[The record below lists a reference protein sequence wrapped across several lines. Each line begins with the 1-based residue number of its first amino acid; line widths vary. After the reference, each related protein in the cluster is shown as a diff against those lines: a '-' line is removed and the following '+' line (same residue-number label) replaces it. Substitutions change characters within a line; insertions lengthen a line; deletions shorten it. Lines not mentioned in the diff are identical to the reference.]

1 MMNEQYKR
9 ENHKSYLV
17 LKLEDLSQE
26 ADYGMK
32 MLCENPLDNFLPM
45 SVHVF
50 NGEKELCYDIS
61 SKQAFQILYEK
72 RMLYKEDLEKLFTDL
87 QKALKQLDEYLLEP
101 EYLVLEPSYIYVR
114 GCDSGLSFLYAPFR
128 NDDFEEMV
136 YDFAEYI
143 LEKICNED
151 EDAVM
156 YAYSFYRYVK
166 EEKGDLSVAL
176 EKVTETLKV
185 SKDITEATSYTEVEE
200 VEASVNSYGTLQE
213 DTQTDEEQ
221 KSYVKVMRTS
231 FFAVLGLS
239 GLGMMIYSVWKYAL
253 SFSTLFSQAESVVGA
268 GICAVAI
275 GGLVLF
281 YVLERYSDCREASD
295 ADMLF
300 SQSPLDFRG
309 EIGQQDTQKDI
320 LYDEEPDRGICS
332 DVETVEDFAT
342 VLLQENCYK
351 EQRIL
356 TGRVKGRKRQIDL
369 SSFPFVVGKN
379 KEQVDYALEDASVS
393 RVHARFTL
401 RDDVIYLTDLNST
414 NGTKR
419 NGVLLEPNE
428 MVMLEADDEIT
439 FGRLTFT
446 YH

>member
-17 LKLEDLSQE
+17 LRLEDLSKE

-50 NGEKELCYDIS
+50 NGEKELYYDIS
-61 SKQAFQILYEK
+61 SKQSFQILYEK
-72 RMLYKEDLEKLFTDL
+72 KMLFKEDLEKLFSDL

-101 EYLVLEPSYIYVR
+101 ECVVLEPSYIYVR
-114 GCDSGLSFLYAPFR
+114 GCDNGLSFLYAPFR
-128 NDDFEEMV
+128 NDDFEEAV

-156 YAYSFYRYVK
+156 YAYTFYRYIK

-185 SKDITEATSYTEVEE
+185 SKDVVEE
-200 VEASVNSYGTLQE
+200 VSYIEAEEVEPTVASYGALQE
-213 DTQTDEEQ
+213 EREPDEEQ
-221 KSYVKVMRTS
+221 KIYGKVMRTS
-231 FFAVLGLS
+231 FFAVLGLC
-239 GLGMMIYSVWKYAL
+239 GLGMMIYSVWKYKL
-253 SFSTLFSQAESVVGA
+253 SFATIFSQAESVVGA
-268 GICAVAI
+268 GICALAI
-275 GGLVLF
+275 GGIVLF
-281 YVLERYSDCREASD
+281 HILDRYSALHE
-295 ADMLF
+295 
-300 SQSPLDFRG
+300 
-309 EIGQQDTQKDI
+309 TNDI
-320 LYDEEPDRGICS
+320 DVLLSKNLS
-332 DVETVEDFAT
+332 DVPVEVTKQDIEPNVEKEADYAT

-356 TGRVKGRKRQIDL
+356 TGRIKGRKRQIDL
-369 SSFPFVVGKN
+369 SSFPFVIGKN
-379 KEQVDYALEDASVS
+379 KEQVDYVLDDTSVS

-401 RDDVIYLTDLNST
+401 REDVVYLTDLNST

-428 MVMLEADDEIT
+428 LVMLEADDEIT
-439 FGRLTFT
+439 FGRLIFT

>member
-17 LKLEDLSQE
+17 LRLEDLSKE

-50 NGEKELCYDIS
+50 NGEKELYYDIS
-61 SKQAFQILYEK
+61 SKQSFQILYEK
-72 RMLYKEDLEKLFTDL
+72 KMLFKEDLEKLFSDL

-101 EYLVLEPSYIYVR
+101 ECVVLEPSYIYVR
-114 GCDSGLSFLYAPFR
+114 GCDNGLSFLYAPFR
-128 NDDFEEMV
+128 NDDFEEAV

-156 YAYSFYRYVK
+156 YAYSFYRYIK

-185 SKDITEATSYTEVEE
+185 SKDVVEVVSYIETEE
-200 VEASVNSYGTLQE
+200 VEPAVASCDALQE
-213 DTQTDEEQ
+213 EREPDEEQ
-221 KSYVKVMRTS
+221 KIYGKVMRTS
-231 FFAVLGLS
+231 FFAVLGLC
-239 GLGMMIYSVWKYAL
+239 GLGMMIYSVWKYKL
-253 SFSTLFSQAESVVGA
+253 SFATIFSQAESVVGA
-268 GICAVAI
+268 GICALAI
-275 GGLVLF
+275 GGIVLF
-281 YVLERYSDCREASD
+281 HILDRYSALHE
-295 ADMLF
+295 
-300 SQSPLDFRG
+300 
-309 EIGQQDTQKDI
+309 TNDI
-320 LYDEEPDRGICS
+320 DVLLSKNLS
-332 DVETVEDFAT
+332 DVPVEVTKQDIEPNVEKEADYAT

-356 TGRVKGRKRQIDL
+356 TGRIKGRKRQIDL
-369 SSFPFVVGKN
+369 SSFPFVIGKN
-379 KEQVDYALEDASVS
+379 KEQVDYVLDDTSVS

-401 RDDVIYLTDLNST
+401 REDVVYLTDLNST

-428 MVMLEADDEIT
+428 LVMLEADDEIT
-439 FGRLTFT
+439 FGRLIFT

>member
-32 MLCENPLDNFLPM
+32 MLCENPLDNFLSM

-61 SKQAFQILYEK
+61 SKQTFQILYEK
-72 RMLYKEDLEKLFTDL
+72 RMLYKEDLEKLFSDL
-87 QKALKQLDEYLLEP
+87 EKALKQLDEYLLEP
-101 EYLVLEPSYIYVR
+101 ECLVLEPSYIYVR

-200 VEASVNSYGTLQE
+200 VEPSVNSYGTLQE

-281 YVLERYSDCREASD
+281 YVLERYSDCHEASD
-295 ADMLF
+295 ADILF

-309 EIGQQDTQKDI
+309 EIGQQDKDI
-320 LYDEEPDRGICS
+320 LYDEEPDRGSCS

>member
-17 LKLEDLSQE
+17 LRLEDLSKE

-50 NGEKELCYDIS
+50 NGEKELYYDIS
-61 SKQAFQILYEK
+61 SKQSFQILYEK
-72 RMLYKEDLEKLFTDL
+72 KMLFKEDLEKLFSDL
-87 QKALKQLDEYLLEP
+87 QRALKQLDEYLLEP
-101 EYLVLEPSYIYVR
+101 ECVVLEPSYIYVR
-114 GCDSGLSFLYAPFR
+114 GCDNGLSFLYAPFR
-128 NDDFEEMV
+128 NDDFEEAV

-156 YAYSFYRYVK
+156 YAYSFYRYIK

-185 SKDITEATSYTEVEE
+185 SKDV
-200 VEASVNSYGTLQE
+200 VEAVSYIEAEAVEPPVAVCDVLQE
-213 DTQTDEEQ
+213 EGEQDEEQ
-221 KSYVKVMRTS
+221 KIYGKVMRTS
-231 FFAVLGLS
+231 FFAVLGLC
-239 GLGMMIYSVWKYAL
+239 GLGMMIYSVWKYKL
-253 SFSTLFSQAESVVGA
+253 SFATIFSQSESVVGA
-268 GICAVAI
+268 GICALAI
-275 GGLVLF
+275 GGIVLF
-281 YVLERYSDCREASD
+281 HILDRYSAGHETNDT
-295 ADMLF
+295 DMLL
-300 SQSPLDFRG
+300 PKTLPDFP
-309 EIGQQDTQKDI
+309 EEVTKQDI
-320 LYDEEPDRGICS
+320 EPD
-332 DVETVEDFAT
+332 VEKEADYAT

-356 TGRVKGRKRQIDL
+356 TGRIKGRKRQIDL
-369 SSFPFVVGKN
+369 SSFPFVIGKN
-379 KEQVDYALEDASVS
+379 KEQVDYVLDDTSVS

-401 RDDVIYLTDLNST
+401 REDVVYLTDLNST

-428 MVMLEADDEIT
+428 LVMLEADDEIT
-439 FGRLTFT
+439 FGRLIFT